1 MNIDIVERFRIMQ
14 SVSDR
19 ASRIAVPCILA
30 LVLASTLFTLNHAVA
45 RDDGC
50 ILDNCADK
58 HPSQESTPQPAQ
70 APAGSGVRGG
80 APTGDFEFYVLAL
93 SWSPGFCDYVEGA
106 RDQCE
111 PGRGLGFVVHG
122 LWPQNERG
130 YPSDCAGPR
139 APSRI
144 ALERVA
150 GVFPDER
157 LARYE
162 WRKHGTCSG
171 KSPSDYF
178 ADVVR
183 ARESVTIPALLAKP
197 TRDQT
202 FAPID
207 IERAFQDANPRLR
220 PGMMAVTCRRGVLE
234 DARICMSKDL
244 REFRACPEIVQRR
257 CRAPEISVPAPL

>member
-1 MNIDIVERFRIMQ
+1 M
-14 SVSDR
+14 
-19 ASRIAVPCILA
+19 IALLLA
-30 LVLASTLFTLNHAVA
+30 LPAQA

-58 HPSQESTPQPAQ
+58 RPPQQTLAKD
-70 APAGSGVRGG
+70 APAPIGG
-80 APTGDFEFYVLAL
+80 APRGSASSGDFDFYVLAL

-106 RDQCE
+106 REQCE

-122 LWPQNERG
+122 LWPQNESG
-130 YPSDCAGPR
+130 YPSDCAGAR
-139 APSRI
+139 SPSRI
-144 ALERVA
+144 ALERVE
-150 GVFPDER
+150 GVYPDER

-162 WRKHGTCSG
+162 WRKHGTCTG

-183 ARESVTIPALLAKP
+183 AKEQVTIPAPFLNP

-202 FAPID
+202 FSPVD
-207 IERAFQDANPRLR
+207 IERAFLDVNPRLR
-220 PGMMAVTCRRGVLE
+220 PGMMAATCRRGVLE
-234 DARICMSKDL
+234 DVRICLSKDL

-257 CRAPEISVPAPL
+257 CRAGEISVPAPL